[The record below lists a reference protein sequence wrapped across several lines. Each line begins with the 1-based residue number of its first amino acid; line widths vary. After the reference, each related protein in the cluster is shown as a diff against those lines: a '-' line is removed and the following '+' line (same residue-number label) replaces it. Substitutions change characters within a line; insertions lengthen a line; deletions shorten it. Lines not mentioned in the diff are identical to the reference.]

1 MALGA
6 ENQGM
11 SKFPDGNF
19 TIVNNETGRCVRVR
33 LGKTKDVSDYREGTK
48 YLQHVTTKPTLELG
62 IPDNSPAT
70 AWWFSTINDGVE
82 RQPFNQIVN
91 FAVDEYQ
98 NIGRYCV
105 WMYTDSLS
113 NNDDRA
119 HSQEV
124 YLNKL
129 NNAPA
134 DLRAKLDALIPDEW
148 NTWYAER
155 NSRMVEH
162 WKEAPQ
168 ERLRVKITAEME
180 AWAADEEPLGAEK
193 LAQLK
198 AIREREIEHIEA
210 QQRRDEE
217 ADRLRRRRKAP
228 EPFDETAGLSEE
240 DRALLEEI
248 RLRPRAARIRSRT
261 KELLPAVKE
270 RRNKDLELKW
280 QRLLPVATLE
290 SWHRH
295 CTVLGF
301 YADGGIR
308 LSGDY
313 ETPWTR
319 GWRQRSASTWKRL
332 PRKASSRQ
340 CWASPAHGR
349 RCTAAVPAGAA
360 AAPTGGCTTAPTST
374 ARTARPSP
382 RSGPTGPTKTAAWL
396 ARTRAARARPGLS
409 PPGSRPPRPPT
420 RYAPSHLPASSA
432 PSALSSACNPGPSH
446 PAGLR
451 AGPQPA
457 WGDAARRV

>member
-1 MALGA
+1 
-6 ENQGM
+6 M

-48 YLQHVTTKPTLELG
+48 YLQYVTTKPTLELG

-119 HSQEV
+119 HSEEV
-124 YLNKL
+124 YVNKL

-248 RLRPRAARIRSRT
+248 GRGPRAARIRSRT

-290 SWHRH
+290 SWHRN
-295 CTVLGF
+295 CAVLAF

-313 ETPWTR
+313 ETPLD
-319 GWRQRSASTWKRL
+319 KR
-332 PRKASSRQ
+332 
-340 CWASPAHGR
+340 
-349 RCTAAVPAGAA
+349 VAA
-360 AAPTGGCTTAPTST
+360 AIRVYMEAASKEGIKPSVMGKSGARTKMYGCGASRGGSSTYRWVYDGTHIYGADSTAIPSERTYWTDEDGRLVGKNKGGPGQTWTLASWKPTAPAADPVRAVTLT
-374 ARTARPSP
+374 GLF
-382 RSGPTGPTKTAAWL
+382 GPLGIVL
-396 ARTRAARARPGLS
+396 GM
-409 PPGSRPPRPPT
+409 
-420 RYAPSHLPASSA
+420 
-432 PSALSSACNPGPSH
+432 
-446 PAGLR
+446 
-451 AGPQPA
+451 
-457 WGDAARRV
+457 